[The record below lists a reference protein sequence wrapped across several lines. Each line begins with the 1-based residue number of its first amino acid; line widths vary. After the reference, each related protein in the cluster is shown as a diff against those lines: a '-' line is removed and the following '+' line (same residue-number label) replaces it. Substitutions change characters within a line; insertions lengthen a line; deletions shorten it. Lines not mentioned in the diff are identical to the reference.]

1 MPSKLQRLFVKS
13 KLAASVEIELN
24 QAQANYLGNVLRLR
38 ESDELLLFNGSDG
51 EWRASLGPIGKK
63 RPRLLTCALD
73 IGPPALEQHRLQREL
88 NLGHNA

>member
-51 EWRASLGPIGKK
+51 GIFVTNDARAPVSYSPDPITSAT
-63 RPRLLTCALD
+63 PV
-73 IGPPALEQHRLQREL
+73 
-88 NLGHNA
+88 